1 MITNIRSFIFIVLA
15 MAIGL
20 GSCTEEKYSFG
31 DIITPTDLALTTVV
45 AGADATN
52 PDGNGTGS
60 VVITTSAANALTYRI
75 DFGDGN
81 SKMVS
86 SGTINYKYTNPGTY
100 SYVVTVNAVGTAGT
114 TSTISKK
121 ISVFVAFEIP
131 ADILEALTNN
141 GSKTWMTDN
150 NAPGHFGVGP
160 TDGFAPTWYAAAP
173 NERDPLAYDDEIT
186 FSKDAS
192 NNVFINVDNK
202 GATFMI
208 GAATAFYGFAGGD
221 GTYPLNTGGT
231 KKLAFMDAT
240 STSTP
245 ANSTRIQFMVPGNG
259 IINFGTGGVT
269 YEILSISA
277 TSISLRNIGADG
289 NAWYQILKAK

>member
-1 MITNIRSFIFIVLA
+1 MITNTKSVIYIVLA
-15 MAIGL
+15 MLVGL
-20 GSCTEEKYSFG
+20 SSCTEEKYSFG

-45 AGADATN
+45 TGADATN
-52 PDGNGTGS
+52 PNGNGTGT

-75 DFGDGN
+75 DFGDGT

-86 SGTINYKYTNPGTY
+86 SGAITYKYTNPGTY

-131 ADILEALTNN
+131 KTILDALTN
-141 GSKTWMTDN
+141 GSSKKWMTANDTP
-150 NAPGHFGVGP
+150 AHFGVGP
-160 TDGFAPTWYAAAP
+160 ADGFSPIWYAAAP

-192 NNVFINVDNK
+192 NNVFMTVDNK

-221 GTYPLNTGGT
+221 GTHPLNTGGT

-240 STSTP
+240 SKSTSDV
-245 ANSTRIQFMVPGNG
+245 STRIQFIVPGNG
-259 IINFGTGGVT
+259 IINFGTGGTT
-269 YEILSISA
+269 YEILSISSG
-277 TSISLRNIGADG
+277 SIHLRNIGADG